1 MMDQTVNVTAKSE
14 NTFSGGDVPIAVE
27 IIITCIYFM
36 PWLLFLYIVVGFPL
50 FCCFACFYKCCCPK
64 QSYPQPVRVQ
74 PDLRSQTNAING
86 AAAAATA
93 TNIQKTIDQNWCT
106 ISVLPNAIVDESSDE
121 TNSTR
126 EECVVC
132 LGPQHPRGRLVPC
145 GHASFCY
152 QCSSRI
158 SVGQDP
164 RCPLC
169 RTPIQQVNLE

>member
-1 MMDQTVNVTAKSE
+1 MDQTVNVTAKSE

-27 IIITCIYFM
+27 IIVKCIYFM

-93 TNIQKTIDQNWCT
+93 TNIQKTIDQNWCNFFCKNT
-106 ISVLPNAIVDESSDE
+106 CLYRWGGKFVFFVLQHSIFGPSGSFSDHWVSLMISRSS
-121 TNSTR
+121 
-126 EECVVC
+126 
-132 LGPQHPRGRLVPC
+132 
-145 GHASFCY
+145 
-152 QCSSRI
+152 
-158 SVGQDP
+158 
-164 RCPLC
+164 
-169 RTPIQQVNLE
+169 QQ